1 MLDNVFGA
9 RRNRSQ
15 RKLSVFIQPNRS
27 RKKSISQEDW
37 KLKWEDCELFNRV
50 ERFLNIFEIKHA
62 IIGKSCV
69 YDILRN
75 PKNILEKYQYL
86 THAHWHWILNF
97 HTSKTSLLTG
107 MPILATNV
115 ESISYYFLLISQAFK
130 WKFIEHFYPSWIFN
144 PRATSPHLK

>member
-1 MLDNVFGA
+1 MESPRAPQVFKRQTLVGKVL
-9 RRNRSQ
+9 RSHPVWVLK
-15 RKLSVFIQPNRS
+15 KLTHYY
-27 RKKSISQEDW
+27 
-37 KLKWEDCELFNRV
+37 LYTRV

-107 MPILATNV
+107 MPILATNA

-130 WKFIEHFYPSWIFN
+130 WKFIECFYPNWIFN
-144 PRATSPHLK
+144 PRATSPHLR

>member
-1 MLDNVFGA
+1 MIATGLYIGELPAVFS
-9 RRNRSQ
+9 NSFWSHIYCWRSGTCFHEIY
-15 RKLSVFIQPNRS
+15 S
-27 RKKSISQEDW
+27 
-37 KLKWEDCELFNRV
+37 RV

-107 MPILATNV
+107 MPILATNA

-130 WKFIEHFYPSWIFN
+130 WNFIEHFYPSWIFN
-144 PRATSPHLK
+144 PRATSPHLR